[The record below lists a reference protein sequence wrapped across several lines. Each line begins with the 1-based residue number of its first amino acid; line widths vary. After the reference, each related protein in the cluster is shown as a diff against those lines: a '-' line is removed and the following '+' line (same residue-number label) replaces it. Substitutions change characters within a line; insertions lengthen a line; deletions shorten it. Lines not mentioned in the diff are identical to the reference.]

1 MASFIS
7 GMFVNETERALY
19 QQAAFDL
26 RMPYWDWGVPPPPGE
41 SHFPDVFSFP
51 TLKQYGP
58 RGFQS
63 IRNPL
68 YSYPFNPIE
77 EEAFIWQPLREW
89 GETKRA
95 PATNVSLAAP
105 PSMNQRVDEA
115 LLMKLPEIQQR
126 LFVLFSSY
134 KDFNSF
140 GNKAWAV
147 AQNQS
152 SWDSIEAVHDIIH
165 IYGGLRGHMTYVP
178 LSSFDPLFF
187 IHHVS
192 TDRLITMWQTLNPTA
207 WMSPMAAGE
216 TSYNT
221 VKGDIQTSST
231 PLTPFYISD
240 DGTFWTSDM
249 ARNTRTF
256 GYTYA
261 DTDPAMARDQDIQE
275 VLSEKIRLWY
285 GGSSAASLRENEEPP
300 SLHSHEVRV
309 VAGNFFALKNAKP
322 DLGPDAQYPPA
333 KSIIKSGRYTE
344 WIANVHTN
352 VEALDGTFS
361 IHFFFG
367 QAPPDC
373 RHWGTSPNQ
382 IGSIDIFAM
391 NRMTGSQSK
400 ISGALP
406 LTSALMKM
414 VATGAI
420 PHLGPDVIEPFLE
433 ETLQFRVCGSDDEQ
447 VDAEKVEGLHIGVS
461 SSDVVIPE
469 NSKKLPQWGTPVS
482 RLELWS

>member
-1 MASFIS
+1 
-7 GMFVNETERALY
+7 MFFDRTERELY
-19 QQAAFDL
+19 QRAASDIRL
-26 RMPYWDWGVPPPPGE
+26 PYWDWAVPPPYGQT
-41 SHFPDVFSFP
+41 HFPDVFSFP

-58 RGFQS
+58 RGYQV

-68 YSYPFNPIE
+68 YSYPFNPVE
-77 EEAFIWQPLREW
+77 EDAFIWSPLKEW

-95 PATNVSLAAP
+95 PATNISLAAP
-105 PSMNQRVDEA
+105 PSMNQRVNEA

-126 LFVLFSSY
+126 LFILFSSY

-147 AQNQS
+147 SQNQS
-152 SWDSIEAVHDIIH
+152 SWDSIEAIHDIIH

-192 TDRLITMWQTLNPTA
+192 TDRFISMWQTLNPTS

-221 VKGDIQTSST
+221 VKGDIQNSNT
-231 PLTPFYISD
+231 PLTPFYISE
-240 DGTFWTSDM
+240 DGQFWTSDM
-249 ARNTRTF
+249 ARDTRIF

-261 DTDPAMARDQDIQE
+261 DTDPAMANGQNLQG
-275 VLSEKIRLWY
+275 VLSEKIRFWY
-285 GGSSAASLRENEEPP
+285 GASSAISLKESDESPV
-300 SLHSHEVRV
+300 LHPHEVRD
-309 VAGNFFALKNAKP
+309 ATGNFFGLKTARPNLHAS
-322 DLGPDAQYPPA
+322 A
-333 KSIIKSGRYTE
+333 KSPPIHSVIKSGRYTE

-361 IHFFFG
+361 IHFFIG

-373 RHWGTSPNQ
+373 KHWDTSPNQ
-382 IGSIDIFAM
+382 IGSVDIFAM

-406 LTSALMKM
+406 LTSALTKM
-414 VATGAI
+414 IAVGDVPNLD
-420 PHLGPDVIEPFLE
+420 PHFVKPFLA
-433 ETLQFRVCGSDDEQ
+433 ETLQFMVCGSDDEE
-447 VDAEKVEGLHIGVS
+447 VEPADVEGLYIKVT
-461 SSDVVIPE
+461 SSDVAVPE
-469 NSKKLPQWGTPVS
+469 SRKKLPQWGPMVT